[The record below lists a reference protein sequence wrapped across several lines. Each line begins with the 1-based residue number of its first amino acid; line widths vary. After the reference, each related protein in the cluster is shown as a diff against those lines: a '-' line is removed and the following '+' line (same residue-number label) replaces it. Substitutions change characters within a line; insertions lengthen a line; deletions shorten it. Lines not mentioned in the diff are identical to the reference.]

1 MPMEL
6 VLENARTAP
15 ALLEVRQEGRLL
27 LVEPQPGGQGKL
39 VRLISSD
46 PSDYLNPS
54 WQPGTMVQLGVH

>member
-1 MPMEL
+1 MPIEL
-6 VLENARTAP
+6 VLENAQTAP
-15 ALLEVRQEGRLL
+15 ALLEVQQEGRLL

-54 WQPGTMVQLGVH
+54 WQPGTLVQLGVH